1 MAERPKSAV
10 NSSYSF
16 SHTFYALRNIA
27 LGLKLNL
34 IFFLE
39 LILKPRGNE
48 SPQMTRM
55 RAHWWMYRQPKD
67 AVILLGSRISQS
79 KTIEAT
85 LLNGMAQEHEH
96 DHVNALSYL
105 QKNTKLLYVHAYQAW
120 IWNNAV
126 SQRIHKYG
134 LRVLIGDLVKTESNR

>member
-1 MAERPKSAV
+1 ME
-10 NSSYSF
+10 
-16 SHTFYALRNIA
+16 T
-27 LGLKLNL
+27 LKLNL

-96 DHVNALSYL
+96 DYVNALSYL

>member
-96 DHVNALSYL
+96 DYVNALSYL